1 MIKPSL
7 VRACL
12 RTFQTFLTWIPFE
25 YIFDTELIP
34 LILNNFLVPN
44 TSRIEAIKCFG
55 EIAALLVPAESD
67 GKVLTAKSGS
77 NPADNPENRPN
88 LEKLCLFFCVFITKI
103 VEITKNRNLTEEFNS
118 VRGSKNQSGFENFA
132 R

>member
-12 RTFQTFLTWIPFE
+12 KTFQTFLSWIPFP

-34 LILNNFLVPN
+34 LVLNHFLVPN

-55 EIAALLVPAESD
+55 EIAALLAPPDTNSSEASKLLPGGAPTQD
-67 GKVLTAKSGS
+67 T
-77 NPADNPENRPN
+77 PENRPN
-88 LEKLCLFFCVFITKI
+88 
-103 VEITKNRNLTEEFNS
+103 
-118 VRGSKNQSGFENFA
+118 
-132 R
+132 